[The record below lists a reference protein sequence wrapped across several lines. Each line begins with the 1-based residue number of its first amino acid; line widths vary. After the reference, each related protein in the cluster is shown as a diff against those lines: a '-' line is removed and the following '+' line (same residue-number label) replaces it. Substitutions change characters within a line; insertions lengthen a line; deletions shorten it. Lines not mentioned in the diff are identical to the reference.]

1 MGKAKSVNWRL
12 KLKGFGPFANQLDCS
27 MSSSSAKAA
36 IYAGNG
42 QGKSTIS
49 RLFRLAENPQ
59 MTCPRDLITRGA
71 AKGTF
76 SFTVGDS
83 SSSLGSLEIDS
94 STGVD
99 NQLGYLFHVF
109 NSDYVRDNLQSRS
122 YRPSGDIEGYIV
134 GKSNIDLSNERQKL
148 DDILQRGVNAKNVL
162 AKTIEESKSELISLG
177 AGRVKEFQGLDVDLL
192 MNRPVEEDCYFDKI
206 GQLRAVSEL
215 PDDAQAPD
223 RLRFDYSYLDLD
235 QLASLLERPYSKAN
249 FAEAFLEKVR
259 RDAEF
264 IKAGMRIQDGNC
276 CPFCGRRY
284 DEEARSLIGQYDSYL
299 KDQEAAVIAK
309 LRDKRALLSQLIS
322 DYGHLE
328 TQVLRGSSSYGE
340 MKRGFDDLAGEN
352 FPTFVTTDDFAAIVK
367 AVMSEVDKKIDDITR
382 PISADAVK
390 QLRDVLEACQPKLR
404 ETNDLI
410 GRLASDLG
418 KSKARKTAL
427 RKDVCI
433 ELGKRVRREQREA
446 FEEIAALRAEY
457 KSLEAEIRVKE
468 AQNKRS
474 KKEAVAQLMAE
485 LLTNVFGDRYVFD
498 EADFTIRFKGEALGE
513 SADSV
518 LSDGEKAALAF
529 CFYIASTWELINE
542 EDDKNKL
549 FFVIDDPVSSM
560 DFNYVYSIMQIIK
573 GLQGAFG
580 LNRARILLLTHNVAF
595 FNMLM
600 GEHLFSGAW
609 MLDGGQVVKVK
620 NELLAPYASH
630 LRAISNV
637 ADGAMPDHTT
647 GNSIRQVLETLMHFE
662 DPSIKELGVY
672 LNSDFGKDLREV
684 ACLQLI
690 CNDQSHGARTYGY
703 VQPPMDVSLIRRGC
717 SAVLRHIRER
727 YPGQLVTAGIDV
739 SESRPAS

>member
-12 KLKGFGPFANQLDCS
+12 KLKGFGPFDTQLDWS

-59 MTCPRDLITRGA
+59 VPCPRDLITRGA

-76 SFTVGDS
+76 SFTVAGGS
-83 SSSLGSLEIDS
+83 PSLDPLEIDS

-109 NSDYVRDNLQSRS
+109 NSDYVRDNLQNRS
-122 YRPSGDIEGYIV
+122 YSPSGDIEGYIV
-134 GKSNIDLSNERQKL
+134 GKSNIDLSSERQKL
-148 DDILQRGVNAKNVL
+148 DDILQRGVNAKNAL
-162 AKTIEESKSELISLG
+162 AKTLEESKNELISLG

-192 MNRPVEEDCYFDKI
+192 MNRPVEEDCYSEKI
-206 GQLRAVSEL
+206 RQLRAVSEL
-215 PDDAQAPD
+215 PDDARAPD
-223 RLRFDYSYLDLD
+223 KLRFDCSYLDLD
-235 QLASLLERPYSKAN
+235 RLALLLERPYSKAN

-259 RDAEF
+259 RDTEF
-264 IKAGMRIQDGNC
+264 IKAGMRIQDGNR

-284 DEEARSLIGQYDSYL
+284 DEEARSLVGQYDSYL
-299 KDQEAAVIAK
+299 KDQEAVIIAELK
-309 LRDKRALLSQLIS
+309 SRQMQLSRLIS

-328 TQVLRGSSSYGE
+328 TQMLRGSSSYGE
-340 MKRGFDDLAGEN
+340 MKLGFDDLAEES
-352 FPTFVTTDDFAAIVK
+352 FPAFVTTDDFAAIVK
-367 AVMSEVDKKIDDITR
+367 AAMSGVDEIIDDITR

-404 ETNDLI
+404 EANDLI

-433 ELGKRVRREQREA
+433 ELGKRVRREQRET

-457 KSLEAEIRVKE
+457 KSLEAEIRAKE

-560 DFNYVYSIMQIIK
+560 DFNYVYNIMQIIK

-620 NELLAPYASH
+620 NELLAPYAAH

-684 ACLQLI
+684 AYLQLI
-690 CNDQSHGARTYGY
+690 CNDQSHGTRTYGY
-703 VQPPMDVSLIRRGC
+703 AQPSMDVSTIRRGC

-727 YPGQLVTAGIDV
+727 YPGQLATAGIDV

>member
-1 MGKAKSVNWRL
+1 MGKAKSVNWQL
-12 KLKGFGPFANQLDCS
+12 KLKGFGPFDTQLDWS

-42 QGKSTIS
+42 RGKSTIS

-59 MTCPRDLITRGA
+59 TTCPRDLITRGA

-76 SFTVGDS
+76 SFAVGGS
-83 SSSLGSLEIDS
+83 SSNLGTLEIDS
-94 STGVD
+94 SAGID

-109 NSDYVRDNLQSRS
+109 NSDYVRDNLQNRS
-122 YRPSGDIEGYIV
+122 YSPSGDIEGYIV
-134 GKSNIDLSNERQKL
+134 GKSNIDFSNERQRL
-148 DDILQRGVNAKNVL
+148 DDIKRRGVDAKDAL
-162 AKTIEESKSELISLG
+162 AKTLEESKRELVDLG
-177 AGRVKEFQGLDVDLL
+177 TSRVKEFKDLNVGLL
-192 MNRPVEEDCYFDKI
+192 MNGPVEEDCYSDKI
-206 GQLRAVSEL
+206 GQLRAISEL
-215 PDDAQAPD
+215 PDDAQGPD

-264 IKAGMRIQDGNC
+264 IKAGMRIQDGDH

-299 KDQEAAVIAK
+299 KDQEATVIAELK
-309 LRDKRALLSQLIS
+309 NKQAQLSRLIS
-322 DYGHLE
+322 DYGRLE
-328 TQVLRGSSSYGE
+328 AQMLRGSSSFDE
-340 MKRGFDDLAGEN
+340 LKLGFDDLAEES
-352 FPTFVTTDDFAAIVK
+352 FPSFVTTDDFAVAVK
-367 AVMSEVDKKIDDITR
+367 AAMSGVDDKIEGISR
-382 PISADAVK
+382 PVSTDAVER
-390 QLRDVLEACQPKLR
+390 LRDVLEVCQLKLHDA
-404 ETNDLI
+404 NDLI

-427 RKDVCI
+427 RKDACI

-457 KSLEAEIRVKE
+457 KALEAEIRGKE

-485 LLTNVFGDRYVFD
+485 LLANVFGDRYVFD

-518 LSDGEKAALAF
+518 LSDGEKAVLAF

-549 FFVIDDPVSSM
+549 FFVIDDPISSM
-560 DFNYVYSIMQIIK
+560 DFNFVYSIMQIIK
-573 GLQGAFG
+573 GLKETFG
-580 LNRARILLLTHNVAF
+580 LNRPRILLLTHSVAF

-600 GEHLFSGAW
+600 GAYTFSEAW
-609 MLDGGQVVKVK
+609 MLDRGQVVKVK
-620 NELLAPYASH
+620 NELLAPYAAH
-630 LRAISNV
+630 LRAINNV
-637 ADGAMPDHTT
+637 ANGAMPDHTT

-662 DPSIKELGVY
+662 DPSLKELSVY
-672 LNSDFGKDLREV
+672 LHSDFGKDLREV
-684 ACLQLI
+684 AYLQLI
-690 CNDQSHGARTYGY
+690 CNDQSHGTRTYGY
-703 VQPPMDVSLIRRGC
+703 AQPPMDVSTIRRGC

-739 SESRPAS
+739 SESRPAN

>member
-1 MGKAKSVNWRL
+1 MANTNSGYISVGASVEDKVMPESVTFKICFEGSKRTKDECLAGYNADR
-12 KLKGFGPFANQLDCS
+12 ARI
-27 MSSSSAKAA
+27 AKALA
-36 IYAGNG
+36 PFGLDKELTCKRY
-42 QGKSTIS
+42 SCYS
-49 RLFRLAENPQ
+49 R
-59 MTCPRDLITRGA
+59 TTR
-71 AKGTF
+71 KKN
-76 SFTVGDS
+76 TV
-83 SSSLGSLEIDS
+83 
-94 STGVD
+94 
-99 NQLGYLFHVF
+99 LGY
-109 NSDYVRDNLQSRS
+109 S
-122 YRPSGDIEGYIV
+122 YYAHGSIET
-134 GKSNIDLSNERQKL
+134 D
-148 DDILQRGVNAKNVL
+148 
-162 AKTIEESKSELISLG
+162 
-177 AGRVKEFQGLDVDLL
+177 
-192 MNRPVEEDCYFDKI
+192 
-206 GQLRAVSEL
+206 
-215 PDDAQAPD
+215 
-223 RLRFDYSYLDLD
+223 
-235 QLASLLERPYSKAN
+235 LAS
-249 FAEAFLEKVR
+249 V
-259 RDAEF
+259 DH
-264 IKAGMRIQDGNC
+264 
-276 CPFCGRRY
+276 
-284 DEEARSLIGQYDSYL
+284 
-299 KDQEAAVIAK
+299 AAVWQA
-309 LRDKRALLSQLIS
+309 LNTCGVRADMDVSFGIN
-322 DYGHLE
+322 
-328 TQVLRGSSSYGE
+328 
-340 MKRGFDDLAGEN
+340 DLAGEN

-404 ETNDLI
+404 EANDLI

-427 RKDVCI
+427 RKDACI

-672 LNSDFGKDLREV
+672 LNSDFGKDLREA